1 MVGAA
6 RKADSVS
13 WRLFARIFAVVA
25 LFSLAFAL
33 PADARAPFSSISVDA
48 RTGKVISAVDPDGFR
63 HPASLTKMM
72 TLYVLFQDLKTG
84 KVKLNS
90 PIRISARAA
99 SMSPSKL
106 GAKAGTSI
114 TVEQAIRALV
124 VISANDVASGVA
136 ETLGGTEAAFA
147 ARMTKTARSIGMS
160 RSTFYNASG
169 LPNPNQWTTARDMAT
184 LGLRLQRDFPQY
196 YPYFKTMSF
205 SYAGRTVRTHNRL
218 LGKFNGADG
227 IKTGYVAASGF
238 NLVSSAKRGQRRIVG
253 TVMGGISGGAR
264 DAYMKRMLEAAFPAC
279 VNGKTIA
286 AMAGSAKGAIAVAE
300 ASSAPDDAGTQPS
313 ADDSAALA
321 QASDDA
327 ASMDEGDGGE
337 DDANASADP
346 TPTTKPVKPGTAKV
360 AAAKPA
366 KSSAPASP
374 KVIEADVGTPALPA
388 KLPFAVKPEA
398 SQADVD
404 ASLAALQPQ
413 DNTAPAKTQ
422 TIASLAA
429 DTGWHIQI
437 GSYQTKQEAADR
449 LSRLRANGPSEL
461 RDKPAF
467 TVTVQKGSETSYRAR
482 FSGFTEKEARS
493 TCQELARKNMA
504 CYVVAPSS

>member
-1 MVGAA
+1 M
-6 RKADSVS
+6 
-13 WRLFARIFAVVA
+13 
-25 LFSLAFAL
+25 
-33 PADARAPFSSISVDA
+33 PAEARAPFSSISVDA

-72 TLYVLFQDLKTG
+72 TLYVLFQDLKSG

-106 GAKAGTSI
+106 GARPGTSI
-114 TVEQAIRALV
+114 TVDQAIRALV
-124 VISANDVASGVA
+124 VISANDVAAGVA

-160 RSTFYNASG
+160 RTTFYNASG

-205 SYAGRTVRTHNRL
+205 TYAGRTVRTHNRL
-218 LGKFNGADG
+218 LGKFDGADG

-264 DAYMKRMLEAAFPAC
+264 DAYMKRMLETAFPAC
-279 VNGKTIA
+279 VSGKTIA
-286 AMAGSAKGAIAVAE
+286 AMAGSTKGAIAVAE
-300 ASSAPDDAGTQPS
+300 ASTAPDDAGTQPS
-313 ADDSAALA
+313 PDDSAALA

-327 ASMDEGDGGE
+327 SSMDEGDSGD
-337 DDANASADP
+337 DDATAAAP
-346 TPTTKPVKPGTAKV
+346 APKTVKPSKAKV
-360 AAAKPA
+360 AVAKPA
-366 KSSAPASP
+366 KSSAPAAP
-374 KVIEADVGTPALPA
+374 KVIEADVGAPALPA

-413 DNTAPAKTQ
+413 DGAPAKPQ
-422 TIASLAA
+422 TIASLAT
-429 DTGWHIQI
+429 DSGWHVQI
-437 GSYQTKQEAADR
+437 GSYQTKKEAADR
-449 LSRLRANGPSEL
+449 LTRLRANGPSEL

-467 TVTVQKGSETSYRAR
+467 TVTVQKGTETSYRAR

-493 TCQELARKNMA
+493 TCEELARKNMA